1 MRRIKRIIIT
11 RVDFYVSKFALSM
24 QIWQLYQVIMYI
36 ERTEEEKKKKKG
48 KTNSFVVINQINYPS
63 FNEDWCTNATFFLSL
78 SLLLSTFVTS
88 IADSSIHLSAHS
100 SVMYLNHGTS
110 KEESREMGQ
119 RNFYSY
125 IYVPV
130 FFFDSTIPF
139 ARNGRQDNHLFYFLP
154 RLFKSCTMYI
164 YLCIY

>member
-1 MRRIKRIIIT
+1 M
-11 RVDFYVSKFALSM
+11 DFYVSKFALSM

-88 IADSSIHLSAHS
+88 IASEFFDPSFSPFLRDVPKSWYLEGGKSRNGTTKLLQLHL
-100 SVMYLNHGTS
+100 
-110 KEESREMGQ
+110 RP
-119 RNFYSY
+119 R
-125 IYVPV
+125 
-130 FFFDSTIPF
+130 FFFRFDDPIREKWSS
-139 ARNGRQDNHLFYFLP
+139 R
-154 RLFKSCTMYI
+154 
-164 YLCIY
+164 